1 MNNRTVYTAI
11 AVVLIAGSLLWIAL
25 GTKGRGGNQVERDR
39 VSFEGETID
48 SLEMKLGACEV
59 TIVEGTAFSLEYE
72 NLVRKKLAYSVKNGQ
87 LSIEYNSG
95 KEWFTWLRRTDP
107 KIVVTIPK
115 DTVLEKATMNF
126 GAAEID
132 LDFLET
138 KSLSLVIGAGEMNV
152 NRMTVT
158 EHANIQV
165 GAGSLEM
172 KRAEL
177 NDAKLECGVGE
188 ISIDGVLTGTCRAK
202 CGVGEISVRLSEKT
216 QEDYAG
222 NLKCGLGSVTF
233 GDIKI
238 SGSGS
243 RTYGSDGENTF
254 DIECGVGEVEVIFR

>member
-11 AVVLIAGSLLWIAL
+11 AVILIAGSLLWIVL
-25 GTKGRGGNQVERDR
+25 GTKGKGDNQMEGDR

-48 SLEMKLGACEV
+48 SLEMRIGACEV
-59 TIVEGTAFSLEYE
+59 AIVEGTAFSLEYE
-72 NLVRKKLAYSVKNGQ
+72 DLVRKELAYSVKNGQ
-87 LSIEYNSG
+87 LSIEYSPGN
-95 KEWFTWLRRTDP
+95 KWFAGLRLKNP

-115 DTVLEKATMNF
+115 GRVLEKAAMNF

-132 LDFLET
+132 LESLET

-152 NRMTVT
+152 NRMTAT
-158 EHANIQV
+158 EHVDIQV

-177 NDAKLECGVGE
+177 SDAKLECGVGE
-188 ISIDGVLTGTCRAK
+188 ISIEGVLTGTCRAK

-222 NLKCGLGSVTF
+222 NLKCGLGSVKF

-254 DIECGVGEVEVIFR
+254 DIECGVGEVEVSFR